1 MNSHLN
7 EMSQVWSIK
16 ENCLCVCN
24 KSLPAA
30 KCPQNCVRKSHTCC
44 SFLLP
49 MLSQKVIEFLPSEF
63 SSKKSLLYKV
73 LFSCFKGW
81 KHYILVL
88 KLTDIFN
95 NSCVTQES
103 SLTQYLIT
111 RALLSLVGVVLC
123 SLILKEQRRYV
134 IISGYTH
141 TIVSTTI
148 NM

>member
-1 MNSHLN
+1 MCFCSFFCQQLFTTKVRVLGDDFSSLTSRIVCLQFLKLEIDYRAVANYEHY

-81 KHYILVL
+81 
-88 KLTDIFN
+88 
-95 NSCVTQES
+95 
-103 SLTQYLIT
+103 
-111 RALLSLVGVVLC
+111 
-123 SLILKEQRRYV
+123 
-134 IISGYTH
+134 
-141 TIVSTTI
+141 
-148 NM
+148 